1 TPEYLHYSKMP
12 SFSYN
17 QRFHHATNLAL
28 KYDPSV
34 DGLKTGYTKAA
45 GYNLALT
52 ASRPSFSPNLPQR
65 RLLVI
70 VLGTPSAVKRAEIA
84 DKLMN
89 LAYAYTRD
97 EVVIPEQKLIA
108 ELPVIKSTLKMF
120 KVETKQPTIVTTS
133 LYAEPTPI
141 DLNTFDYATQR
152 IQVLDS
158 NQQPKVI
165 APLETTQTRVNIQLN
180 EQKLTAP
187 LMKAMNLA
195 TVSIYL
201 NNQLIRSLQIEND
214 VHIEEA
220 NIFQRIMMWFSSL
233 FSIFSSSEHSAA
245 KLYPI
250 DSH

>member
-1 TPEYLHYSKMP
+1 
-12 SFSYN
+12 
-17 QRFHHATNLAL
+17 
-28 KYDPSV
+28 
-34 DGLKTGYTKAA
+34 
-45 GYNLALT
+45 
-52 ASRPSFSPNLPQR
+52 
-65 RLLVI
+65 
-70 VLGTPSAVKRAEIA
+70 KRAEIA

-133 LYAEPTPI
+133 LYAEPAPI

-158 NQQPKVI
+158 NKQPKTIV
-165 APLETTQTRVNIQLN
+165 PLETTQTRVNIQLN

-195 TVSIYL
+195 TVSIYQ

-220 NIFQRIMMWFSSL
+220 NIF
-233 FSIFSSSEHSAA
+233 
-245 KLYPI
+245 
-250 DSH
+250 

>member
-1 TPEYLHYSKMP
+1 
-12 SFSYN
+12 
-17 QRFHHATNLAL
+17 
-28 KYDPSV
+28 
-34 DGLKTGYTKAA
+34 
-45 GYNLALT
+45 
-52 ASRPSFSPNLPQR
+52 
-65 RLLVI
+65 
-70 VLGTPSAVKRAEIA
+70 
-84 DKLMN
+84 
-89 LAYAYTRD
+89 
-97 EVVIPEQKLIA
+97 
-108 ELPVIKSTLKMF
+108 MF

-195 TVSIYL
+195 TVSIYQ

-220 NIFQRIMMWFSSL
+220 NIFQNYDVVLKPILNL
-233 FSIFSSSEHSAA
+233 FI
-245 KLYPI
+245 K
-250 DSH
+250 